1 MTAWQRLG
9 EQIRTLREERALSR
23 EQLAEMTGLSAVYIK
38 KLEAGERKSPSFP
51 TLERI
56 SRALG
61 VRLVVKLVK
70 RRKRPQ
76 ERSG

>member
-23 EQLAEMTGLSAVYIK
+23 ERLAEMTGLSAVYIK

-51 TLERI
+51 TLQRI
-56 SRALG
+56 ARAL
-61 VRLVVKLVK
+61 RASLVVKLVE
-70 RRKRPQ
+70 RRKRPRQ
-76 ERSG
+76 RRG